1 MAPRPVF
8 LHGVGGGTSTWAAQE
23 QRFEGCYV
31 LALPGHPAGTP
42 LRTVGGNAE
51 WLAHSLRDLPG
62 PNVFIGHSLGGAIA
76 MHLALIAPEY
86 VGGLVL
92 VSSAARF
99 DVPGDR
105 ADAAR
110 DDLPGTAAGYVDS
123 AWPDADD
130 AARTEEVERIVE
142 NGAESLARDFEAMAE
157 VDLTGRLHEIDVPTL
172 VVVGTGDTVTP
183 PSDADLLAGGV
194 RGSTLVRI
202 PDAGHLPMKERA
214 DTVSLLLAGF
224 LAHVEVG
231 QRG

>member
-8 LHGVGGGTSTWAAQE
+8 LHGVGGGTSTWSRQE

-62 PNVFIGHSLGGAIA
+62 SNVLVGHALGGAIA
-76 MHLALIAPEY
+76 MHLSLIAPEQ
-86 VGGLVL
+86 VSGLVL

-99 DVPGDR
+99 DVADGR
-105 ADAAR
+105 AEAAR
-110 DDLPGTAAGYVDS
+110 EDLQRMAGTLVDS
-123 AWPDADD
+123 AWPGADD
-130 AARTEEVERIVE
+130 ATREEEVARIVE
-142 NGAESLARDFEAMAE
+142 NGAEALARDHEAMAE
-157 VDLTGRLHEIDVPTL
+157 VDLTDRLHEIDVPTL
-172 VVVGTGDTVTP
+172 IMVGTRDTVTP
-183 PSDADLLAGGV
+183 PSDADVLAEGI

-202 PDAGHLPMKERA
+202 PDAGHLPMKERE

-224 LAHVEVG
+224 LAHVEIG
-231 QRG
+231 LDG